1 MRHLKKGRKL
11 NRTSSHRKALFSNL
25 ASSLVINKR
34 IITTHPKAKEL
45 QKFIERLVTYAKYEG
60 ERSLHGRRLIQKK
73 IVGAL
78 SKNIANELIH
88 NIAPQYSDRNGGYTR
103 VIKLENRKNDDALK
117 ALIEFVD
124 LKDVEDKNKEKQL
137 KNVSDDLVEDNS
149 KDK

>member
-45 QKFIERLVTYAKYEG
+45 QKFVERLVTYAKYEG
-60 ERSLHGRRLIQKK
+60 EKSIHGRRLIQKR
-73 IVGAL
+73 IVGTL
-78 SKNIANELIH
+78 SKSIANELIH
-88 NIAPQYSDRNGGYTR
+88 NIAPQYSSRNGGYTR

-124 LKDVEDKNKEKQL
+124 LKDLSNEDT
-137 KNVSDDLVEDNS
+137 S
-149 KDK
+149 KDDKKSEVKK